1 MKDIADVLV
10 NIVEVKKGDIYY
22 MEKHDYLSGE
32 SGKSRPHIVVDVIDG
47 YCGGALVMPL
57 SSQYKPGCI
66 PVITNIL
73 KNAVSYVIPCNM
85 ILIPISSIKKHVR
98 SCEYLSTVDT
108 RLCDGLKLIHM
119 IKLLGYHPYEKDKV
133 VLDYLATYIEA
144 CNNNRDKY
152 TNIYGKPLHEIEL
165 ETINEAKPVYN
176 EAKLK
181 RIECD
186 MLTDSIL
193 AARIYK
199 DCDEAMRDY
208 VLTNV
213 ELYIGNNITLK
224 ELSKMLSLACSTIS
238 EKHSAIKKELKII

>member
-1 MKDIADVLV
+1 MKDITDVLV

-57 SSQYKPGCI
+57 SSQYKPGCV

-73 KNAVSYVIPCNM
+73 KNVISYVIPCNM
-85 ILIPISSIKKHVR
+85 ALIPISSIKKHVK

-119 IKLLGYHPYEKDKV
+119 VKLLGYCPYEKDKEI
-133 VLDYLATYIEA
+133 LDYMTTYITA

-152 TNIYGKPLHEIEL
+152 TNIYGKSLPEIDL
-165 ETINEAKPVYN
+165 ETLNEAKPVYS
-176 EAKLK
+176 EDKLK
-181 RIECD
+181 RMEAD

-199 DCDEAMRDY
+199 DCDENMRDY

-238 EKHSAIKKELKII
+238 EKHSAIRKKLKMI